1 MVWRMVKAMALGV
14 CGLGMAAMAAVESGG
29 AGNASP
35 AAGVAGDTAG
45 QASAAAVYPNGDP
58 LHIWV
63 GNPDAAKAR
72 AWADAH
78 LAAAQTQVDALLA
91 VKGPRT
97 VENTLRPF
105 DEASREL
112 DLAGS
117 GAGLLTNASPKKEL
131 RDVGDEVTQKVSAA
145 GTALSLNVD
154 VYNALKAV
162 DATKADA
169 ATRYYLEHTLLQ
181 YRLSGIDKD
190 AATRERIRKLNDQ
203 LTKEILEFQRNI
215 AESQG
220 KVLVKDKADLDGLPA
235 DYLERHQA
243 DAEGVITLTTDEPDY
258 RPVMTYAKSDDLR
271 RRMFLA
277 YNGRAYPANRDMLA
291 QVLKTRAEMAHEMGF
306 GNWAELATADKLI
319 QNPGNVHALLAELDK
334 AAKPVATKEYAE
346 ILEFAQGRQPGLKE
360 IPAYSAS
367 YWMEQYQR
375 TAYGFDS
382 QAVRA
387 YFPFAEVQQG
397 VLDTAARLFHVK
409 FVAVTGME
417 LWDPS
422 VTVYDVMDGLDGSG
436 KKLGRF
442 YLDMHPRAGKNK
454 WFNAGT
460 MVVGV
465 GDRQLP
471 EARLN
476 GNFAGGADPNDPGLM
491 QYSDV
496 VTFFHEFGHMMH
508 AVLGSHQEWAGASSF
523 NVEWDFVEAPS
534 QMLEEFFRDKRIVD
548 GFAKNY
554 KTGAVI
560 PDELFAKMLR
570 ADAFGRGIGYERQ
583 IALANYSLELHDRA
597 PEKVDIEG
605 MWKDASI
612 QGGPWTWVDG
622 NHGFATFPHLTGY
635 SSNYYTYSLS
645 KVIALDFFN
654 QFDKS
659 NLLDGPTAMRYRKVV
674 LEPGGSMSAN
684 DLVKNFLGRPQSY
697 EAFRTWMNEE
707 FAPVKE

>member
-1 MVWRMVKAMALGV
+1 MRRWMRTM
-14 CGLGMAAMAAVESGG
+14 G
-29 AGNASP
+29 AGVLGLATTM
-35 AAGVAGDTAG
+35 AVAQG
-45 QASAAAVYPNGDP
+45 AVSDP

-63 GNPDAAKAR
+63 GNPNAAQAR

-78 LAAAQTQVDALLA
+78 LAAAQAQIDALLA
-91 VKGPRT
+91 VKGERT

-105 DEASREL
+105 DEAQREL

-117 GAGLLTNASPKKEL
+117 GASLLTNASPNKEL
-131 RDVGDEVTQKVSAA
+131 RDLGDEVSQKVSAQA
-145 GTALSLNVD
+145 TALGLNPD
-154 VYNALKAV
+154 VYHALQAV
-162 DATKADA
+162 DAAAADKATK
-169 ATRYYLEHTLLQ
+169 YYLDHTLLE

-190 AATRERIRKLNDQ
+190 AATRERVRNLFDQ
-203 LTKEILEFQRNI
+203 LTAETLHFQRNI

-220 KVLVKDKADLDGLPA
+220 KVLVKDKAELDGLPA
-235 DYLERHQA
+235 DYIARHEPAA
-243 DAEGVITLTTDEPDY
+243 DGSITLTTDEPDY
-258 RPVMTYAKSDDLR
+258 RPVLTYAKNAELR
-271 RRMFLA
+271 KEMYLA
-277 YNGRAYPANRDMLA
+277 YNGRAYQANEDLLE
-291 QVLKTRAEMAHEMGF
+291 QVLKTRAALAHELGF
-306 GNWAELATADKLI
+306 ASWAELATKDKLI
-319 QNPGNVHALLAELDK
+319 QNPANVRALLAELDK

-346 ILEFAQGRQPGLKE
+346 ILKFAQEREPGLKV
-360 IPAYSAS
+360 IPAYSAA

-375 TAYGFDS
+375 AVYGFDS

-387 YFPFAEVQQG
+387 YFPFPEVQQG
-397 VLDTAARLFHVK
+397 VLDTAARLFHVQ
-409 FVAVTGME
+409 FVEVKGLE

-422 VTVYDVMDGLDGSG
+422 VTVFDVIDRAQGDEG
-436 KKLGRF
+436 KRLGRIF
-442 YLDMHPRAGKNK
+442 LDMHPREGKNK

-460 MVVGV
+460 MVSGV
-465 GDRQLP
+465 ADRQLP

-476 GNFAGGADPNDPGLM
+476 GNFAGGANGDPGLM

-508 AVLGSHQEWAGASSF
+508 AVLGSHQEWMGTSSF

-534 QMLEEFFRDKRIVD
+534 QMLEEFFRDKTIVD

-554 KTGAVI
+554 KTGEVL

-597 PEKVDIEG
+597 PEQVNIEA
-605 MWKDASI
+605 MWKQASI
-612 QGGPWTWVDG
+612 DGSPWQWVDG
-622 NHGFATFPHLTGY
+622 NRGFATFTHLMGY

-659 NLLDGPTAMRYRKVV
+659 DLLDGPAAMRYRKTV
-674 LEPGGSMSAN
+674 LEPGGSVSAN
-684 DLVKNFLGRPQSY
+684 ELVKNFLGRPQSY
-697 EAFRTWMNEE
+697 TAFDAWMNEE
-707 FAPVKE
+707 FAGAK

>member
-1 MVWRMVKAMALGV
+1 MTQRIVRAMGV
-14 CGLGMAAMAAVESGG
+14 GIVGLGTVMAAAQGG
-29 AGNASP
+29 TGWDSKH
-35 AAGVAGDTAG
+35 
-45 QASAAAVYPNGDP
+45 GDP

-63 GNPDAAKAR
+63 GNPDAAQAK

-78 LAAAQTQVDALLA
+78 LASPHTQIDLLLA
-91 VKGPRT
+91 VQATRT
-97 VENTLRPF
+97 AENTLRRF
-105 DEASREL
+105 DEAQREL

-131 RDVGDEVTQKVSAA
+131 RDVGDEVSQKVSAQA
-145 GTALSLNVD
+145 TALSLNPD
-154 VYNALKAV
+154 VYHALQAV

-169 ATRYYLEHTLLQ
+169 ATKYYLEHTLLV

-190 AATRERIRKLNDQ
+190 AATRERVRKLSDE
-203 LTKEILEFQRNI
+203 LTTQVIHFQRNI

-220 KVLVKDKADLDGLPA
+220 KVVVKDVAELEGLPA
-235 DYLERHQA
+235 DFIARHAPAA
-243 DAEGVITLTTDEPDY
+243 DGTITLTTDEPDY
-258 RPVMTYAKSDDLR
+258 RPVLTYAKSDDLR
-271 RRMFLA
+271 KRLYLA
-277 YNGRAYPANRDMLA
+277 YNGRAYPSNEELLG
-291 QVLKTRAEMAHEMGF
+291 QVLKTRAELAREVGF
-306 GNWAELATADKLI
+306 ASWAELSTANKLI
-319 QNPGNVHALLAELDK
+319 KNPANVRALLAELDK
-334 AAKPVATKEYAE
+334 AAKPVATKEYAQ
-346 ILEFAQGRQPGLKE
+346 ILKFAQEREPGLTA

-367 YWMEQYQR
+367 YWRELYQR

-387 YFPFAEVQQG
+387 YFPFPEVQQG

-409 FVAVTGME
+409 FVEVKGLE

-422 VTVYDVMDGLDGSG
+422 VTVFDVMDSAQAGG
-436 KKLGRF
+436 KKLGRI

-460 MVVGV
+460 MVTGV
-465 GDRQLP
+465 ADRQLP

-476 GNFAGGADPNDPGLM
+476 GNFAGGEDGDPGLM

-508 AVLGSHQEWAGASSF
+508 AVLGSHQEYVGGSSF

-534 QMLEEFFRDKRIVD
+534 QMLEEFFRDKTIVD
-548 GFAKNY
+548 GFAKHY
-554 KTGAVI
+554 KTGDVL
-560 PDELFAKMLR
+560 PDDLFAKMMR

-597 PEKVDIEG
+597 PDKVDIEA
-605 MWKDASI
+605 MWKQASI
-612 QGGPWTWVDG
+612 DGGPWTWVDG
-622 NHGFATFPHLTGY
+622 NHGFTTFTHLMGY

-654 QFDKS
+654 QFDKK
-659 NLLDGPTAMRYRKVV
+659 NLLDGPAAMRYRKTV

-684 DLVKNFLGRPQSY
+684 DLVRNFLGRPQSY
-697 EAFRTWMNEE
+697 EAFRVWMNEE
-707 FAPVKE
+707 FAVAKP

>member
-1 MVWRMVKAMALGV
+1 MMRRMAKAMAISV
-14 CGLGMAAMAAVESGG
+14 V
-29 AGNASP
+29 
-35 AAGVAGDTAG
+35 AAGAAT
-45 QASAAAVYPNGDP
+45 AAAQGGSGWDAKLGDP

-78 LAAAQTQVDALLA
+78 LASAQAHVDALLA
-91 VKGPRT
+91 VKGERT
-97 VENTLRPF
+97 VENTLRVY
-105 DEASREL
+105 DEAQREM

-117 GAGLLTNASPKKEL
+117 AAGLLSNASPKKEL
-131 RDVGDEVTQKVSAA
+131 RDVGDETLQKVSAA
-145 GTALSLNVD
+145 ATALSLNPD
-154 VYNALKAV
+154 VYHALQAV
-162 DATKADA
+162 DASKADA
-169 ATRYYLEHTLLQ
+169 ATKYYLEHTLLE

-190 AATRERIRKLNDQ
+190 AATRERVRKLSDE
-203 LTKEILEFQRNI
+203 LTAESLHFQRNI

-220 KVLVKDKADLDGLPA
+220 KVVVKSVAELDGLPA
-235 DYLERHQA
+235 DYIARHAPAA
-243 DAEGVITLTTDEPDY
+243 DGQITLTTDEPDY

-271 RRMFLA
+271 RRLYLA
-277 YNGRAYPANRDMLA
+277 YYGRAYPANEELLQ
-291 QVLKTRAEMAHEMGF
+291 QVLKIRAELAHELGF
-306 GNWAELATADKLI
+306 ANWAELATVDKLI
-319 QNPGNVHALLAELDK
+319 KTPANVRALLAELDK

-346 ILEFAQGRQPGLKE
+346 ILAFAQKRQPGLTV
-360 IPAYSAS
+360 IPAYSAG

-375 TAYGFDS
+375 EAYGFDS

-387 YFPFAEVQQG
+387 YFPFPEVQRG

-409 FVAVTGME
+409 FVEVNGLE

-422 VTVYDVMDGLDGSG
+422 VTVFDVMDAADGGGG
-436 KKLGRF
+436 KRLGRI
-442 YLDMHPRAGKNK
+442 YLDMHPREGKNK

-460 MVVGV
+460 MVTGV

-476 GNFAGGADPNDPGLM
+476 GNFAGGANGDPGLM

-508 AVLGSHQEWAGASSF
+508 AVLGSHQEYVGTSSF

-534 QMLEEFFRDKRIVD
+534 QMLEEFFRDKTIVD
-548 GFAKNY
+548 SFAKNY
-554 KTGAVI
+554 KTGEVL
-560 PDELFAKMLR
+560 PDDLFAKMLK

-597 PEKVDIEG
+597 PEQVNVEAMWKKASIEG
-605 MWKDASI
+605 S
-612 QGGPWTWVDG
+612 PWQWVDG
-622 NHGFATFPHLTGY
+622 NYGFATFTHLMGY

-654 QFDKS
+654 QFDKK
-659 NLLDGPTAMRYRKVV
+659 NLLDGPAAMRYRKTV
-674 LEPGGSMSAN
+674 LERGGSMSAN
-684 DLVKNFLGRPQSY
+684 DLVKDFLGRPQSY
-697 EAFRTWMNEE
+697 EAFKVWMNEE
-707 FAPVKE
+707 FAGK

>member
-1 MVWRMVKAMALGV
+1 MMRRMAKAMAIGV
-14 CGLGMAAMAAVESGG
+14 VAAGAAV
-29 AGNASP
+29 
-35 AAGVAGDTAG
+35 
-45 QASAAAVYPNGDP
+45 AAAQGSAGWDAKLGDP

-63 GNPDAAKAR
+63 GNPDAARAR

-78 LAAAQTQVDALLA
+78 LAAAQAHVDALLA
-91 VKGPRT
+91 VKGERT
-97 VENTLRPF
+97 VENTLRAY
-105 DEASREL
+105 DEAQREM

-117 GAGLLTNASPKKEL
+117 AAALLSNASPKKEL
-131 RDVGDEVTQKVSAA
+131 RDVGDEVLQKVSAA
-145 GTALSLNVD
+145 ATALSLNPD
-154 VYNALKAV
+154 VYHALQAV
-162 DATKADA
+162 DAAGPGKTGADA
-169 ATRYYLEHTLLQ
+169 ATRYYLEHTLLE

-190 AATRERIRKLNDQ
+190 AATRERVRKLSDE
-203 LTKEILEFQRNI
+203 LTAESLHFQRNI

-220 KVLVKDKADLDGLPA
+220 KVVVKDKAELDGLPA
-235 DYLERHQA
+235 DYIARHAAA
-243 DAEGVITLTTDEPDY
+243 DGAGAGEITLTTDEPDY

-271 RRMFLA
+271 RRLYLA
-277 YNGRAYPANRDMLA
+277 YYGRAYPANEELLQ
-291 QVLKTRAEMAHEMGF
+291 QVLKTRAELAHELGF
-306 GNWAELATADKLI
+306 ANWAELATADKLI
-319 QNPGNVHALLAELDK
+319 KNPANVRALLAELDK

-346 ILEFAQGRQPGLKE
+346 ILAFAQQRQPGLTA

-367 YWMEQYQR
+367 YWMELYQR
-375 TAYGFDS
+375 EAYGFDS

-409 FVAVTGME
+409 FVEVKGLE
-417 LWDPS
+417 LWDRS
-422 VTVYDVMDGLDGSG
+422 VTVFDVMDAAGSAGAGGG
-436 KKLGRF
+436 KRLGRI
-442 YLDMHPRAGKNK
+442 YLDMHPREGKNK

-460 MVVGV
+460 MVTGV

-476 GNFAGGADPNDPGLM
+476 GNFAGGGADASDPGLM

-508 AVLGSHQEWAGASSF
+508 AVLGSHQEYVGTSSF

-534 QMLEEFFRDKRIVD
+534 QMLEEFFRDKTIVD
-548 GFAKNY
+548 SFAKNY
-554 KTGAVI
+554 KTGEVL
-560 PDELFAKMLR
+560 PDDLFRKMLR

-597 PEKVDIEG
+597 PEQVNVEA
-605 MWKDASI
+605 MWKQAAI
-612 QGGPWTWVDG
+612 QGSPWQWVDG
-622 NHGFATFPHLTGY
+622 NYGFATFTHLMGY

-654 QFDKS
+654 QFDKK
-659 NLLDGPTAMRYRKVV
+659 NLLDGPAAMRYRKTV

-697 EAFRTWMNEE
+697 EAFRAWMNEE
-707 FAPVKE
+707 FAGEK